1 MVWISTNNLALH
13 ISRQVSVAT
22 QREAA
27 IDTLNH
33 PHVKSLKSHVK
44 HLNRL
49 HVKSLESHVR
59 TLNHPHVK
67 SLESHVKTLNH
78 PHVKCKLIL

>member
-1 MVWISTNNLALH
+1 M
-13 ISRQVSVAT
+13 AT

-67 SLESHVKTLNH
+67 
-78 PHVKCKLIL
+78 CKLIL

>member
-1 MVWISTNNLALH
+1 MDIYQQPCIAYIQTSISGQWPL
-13 ISRQVSVAT
+13 AT

-67 SLESHVKTLNH
+67 
-78 PHVKCKLIL
+78 CKLIL